1 MRQSITV
8 SELNAYVKDSL
19 ENNPMLKGII
29 LVGEVSGFKK
39 YPSGH
44 SYFVLKD
51 ENASINAVLF
61 AQYSSRSQN
70 LSNGMLVEAL
80 GSVSLYSKEGRYQFI
95 VRQIRPAGIGSLY
108 IALEQLKK
116 KLGDE
121 GLFSLDRKKSI
132 PRFPKCVGI
141 VTSGKGAAVRDIIT
155 VCKRRFPSSDLLV
168 RTVMVQGAQA
178 APDIVQGIKEMNEYG
193 RADVLIVGRGGGS
206 QEDLWAFNTESV
218 ARAIAGSRIPVISA
232 VGHETDTLLSDYVAD
247 LRAPTPSAAAE
258 LAVPDYKDIEKNI
271 MTQVRR
277 MSSLI
282 QKRIQDSSAKVK
294 VLRSALSG
302 LSPKKRIDNERL
314 QLHSL
319 FLKMQNEVSSV
330 VVSKEHRLEVV
341 FERLKALNPS
351 AVLSRGYTLLM
362 NEDNS
367 IIKTS
372 KHELPETVKVLWSD
386 GSRIISV
393 GEQKREETEE

>member
-116 KLGDE
+116 KLSDE
-121 GLFSLDRKKSI
+121 GLFSSERKKSI

-168 RTVMVQGAQA
+168 RTVMVQGTQA

-258 LAVPDYKDIEKNI
+258 LAVPDYKDIEKDI

-282 QKRIQDSSAKVK
+282 QKRIQDSSAIVT

>member
-1 MRQSITV
+1 
-8 SELNAYVKDSL
+8 
-19 ENNPMLKGII
+19 
-29 LVGEVSGFKK
+29 
-39 YPSGH
+39 
-44 SYFVLKD
+44 
-51 ENASINAVLF
+51 
-61 AQYSSRSQN
+61 
-70 LSNGMLVEAL
+70 
-80 GSVSLYSKEGRYQFI
+80 
-95 VRQIRPAGIGSLY
+95 
-108 IALEQLKK
+108 
-116 KLGDE
+116 
-121 GLFSLDRKKSI
+121 
-132 PRFPKCVGI
+132 
-141 VTSGKGAAVRDIIT
+141 
-155 VCKRRFPSSDLLV
+155 
-168 RTVMVQGAQA
+168 MVQGAQA

-258 LAVPDYKDIEKNI
+258 LAVPDYKDIEKDI

>member
-116 KLGDE
+116 KLSDE
-121 GLFSLDRKKSI
+121 GLFSSERKKSI

-218 ARAIAGSRIPVISA
+218 ARAIAGSRIPVISP

-258 LAVPDYKDIEKNI
+258 LAVPDYKDIEKDI

>member
-116 KLGDE
+116 KLSDE
-121 GLFSLDRKKSI
+121 GLFSSERKKSI

-168 RTVMVQGAQA
+168 RTVMVQGTQA

-258 LAVPDYKDIEKNI
+258 LAVPDYKDIDKDI

-282 QKRIQDSSAKVK
+282 QKRIQDSSAIVT

>member
-116 KLGDE
+116 KLSDE
-121 GLFSLDRKKSI
+121 GLFSSERKKSI

-258 LAVPDYKDIEKNI
+258 LAVPDYKDIEKDI

>member
-1 MRQSITV
+1 M
-8 SELNAYVKDSL
+8 
-19 ENNPMLKGII
+19 
-29 LVGEVSGFKK
+29 
-39 YPSGH
+39 
-44 SYFVLKD
+44 
-51 ENASINAVLF
+51 
-61 AQYSSRSQN
+61 
-70 LSNGMLVEAL
+70 
-80 GSVSLYSKEGRYQFI
+80 
-95 VRQIRPAGIGSLY
+95 
-108 IALEQLKK
+108 
-116 KLGDE
+116 
-121 GLFSLDRKKSI
+121 
-132 PRFPKCVGI
+132 
-141 VTSGKGAAVRDIIT
+141 
-155 VCKRRFPSSDLLV
+155 
-168 RTVMVQGAQA
+168 
-178 APDIVQGIKEMNEYG
+178 
-193 RADVLIVGRGGGS
+193 
-206 QEDLWAFNTESV
+206 
-218 ARAIAGSRIPVISA
+218 
-232 VGHETDTLLSDYVAD
+232 LSDYVAD

-258 LAVPDYKDIEKNI
+258 LAVPDYKDIEKDI